1 LSKRKLELID
11 ALRTHD
17 NALNAAR
24 AALDNH
30 ARARQYKAFAQVAT
44 EAAKVATLAQ
54 IHATELDAILE
65 EDWKARKG
73 QA

>member
-1 LSKRKLELID
+1 MSKRKLELID

-17 NALNAAR
+17 NALNAHR

-30 ARARQYKAFAQVAT
+30 ARGRKYKEFKEVAT
-44 EAAKVATLAQ
+44 EAAKVAAIAQ

-65 EDWKARKG
+65 AEWKERRG
-73 QA
+73 R

>member
-1 LSKRKLELID
+1 MSKRKLELQE
-11 ALRTHD
+11 ALQTHD
-17 NALNAAR
+17 RSLSAHR

-30 ARARQYKAFAQVAT
+30 ARARQYKAFAAVAT
-44 EAAKVATLAQ
+44 EAAKVAALAQ